1 MRSMP
6 DMTADMLAPP
16 PARIDPARLQAMMEA
31 VSAFGG
37 GAGGALTRLTLSP
50 EGGQARDRF
59 VEDVRRLLADTREL
73 QADSPAA
80 QTYEALL
87 RRLGATHPG
96 DADGLGVVPTPEQGV
111 PPVGSGV

>member
-1 MRSMP
+1 M
-6 DMTADMLAPP
+6 ADDTERLGLLLGVFELALS
-16 PARIDPARLQAMMEA
+16 RLFEA
-31 VSAFGG
+31 
-37 GAGGALTRLTLSP
+37 SP
-50 EGGQARDRF
+50 GGGQARDLF

-73 QADSPAA
+73 QSDSPAV

-87 RRLGATHPG
+87 RRLGATSPG